1 MVTSP
6 LQLRGSGAERQRL
19 GLQSPAYSWLIKAK
33 SLTIAHGTTHLWT
46 TASGRPG
53 QPSPAPVT
61 VLLPAQHPRNA
72 RSPARPGRPSYTAD
86 LKQEL
91 LLNASKCFNH
101 AVLSALYCLLK
112 ILFQHQHNFTSHV
125 LSSGLLTQEE
135 PQGPDTLCS
144 TVGTTPLASDPIK

>member
-33 SLTIAHGTTHLWT
+33 SLTMADGTTHLLT

-53 QPSPAPVT
+53 QRSPPHSRYCS
-61 VLLPAQHPRNA
+61 QHPRNA
-72 RSPARPGRPSYTAD
+72 CSPAWAGRPSYTAD
-86 LKQEL
+86 LKQKL
-91 LLNASKCFNH
+91 LLNASKCLNH
-101 AVLSALYCLLK
+101 AVFSALYCLRK

-135 PQGPDTLCS
+135 PQGPDTLCY
-144 TVGTTPLASDPIK
+144 TEQPHWHQT